1 MTAPTSPEE
10 VLRLLVEAMV
20 DHPDD
25 VQVNCTESQTTAI
38 IDVYV
43 DPSDVGILVGKK
55 GSHAQALRTIL
66 NTMYSKLNKR
76 LYLQIEQHPA
86 G

>member
-1 MTAPTSPEE
+1 MSNTTSPDA
-10 VLRLLVEAMV
+10 VLRQLIEAMV
-20 DHPDD
+20 DNPDG

-43 DPSDVGILVGKK
+43 DPDDVGILVGKK

-76 LYLQIEQHPA
+76 LYLQIEQHPV

>member
-43 DPSDVGILVGKK
+43 DPSDV
-55 GSHAQALRTIL
+55 RTIL